1 MRFFVYILASQRNG
15 TLYVGFTDD
24 LKRRIKEHKEFKY
37 DGFTKRYKV
46 TTLVYYEEH
55 LGIEDAMKRERQLKK
70 WDRKW
75 KIELIEKTNPY
86 WKDLSLQFTKVFSQT
101 EILDLLFKDNKH

>member
-1 MRFFVYILASQRNG
+1 MKYFVYILASQRNG

-24 LKRRIKEHKEFKY
+24 LKRRIREHKEFKY

-46 TTLVYYEEH
+46 TSLVYYEDH
-55 LGIEDAMKRERQLKK
+55 LEMEDAMKREKQLKK

-75 KIELIEKTNPY
+75 KIELIEKTNPK
-86 WKDLSLQFTKVFSQT
+86 WKDLSLEFGKELSQT
-101 EILDLLFKDNKH
+101 EILDLLFKDKKH